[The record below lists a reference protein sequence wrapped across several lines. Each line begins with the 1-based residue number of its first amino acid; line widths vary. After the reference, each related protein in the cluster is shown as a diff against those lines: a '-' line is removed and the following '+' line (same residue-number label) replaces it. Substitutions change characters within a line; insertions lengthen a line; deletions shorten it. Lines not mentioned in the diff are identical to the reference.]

1 MVLSPQV
8 ALANTPVSCDV
19 IRRRSPL
26 SEDRLCTYLTNRSGL
41 LLDTRTPLPKFSF
54 FLTVIQYTVPHV
66 LVTVQHVL
74 VGLTMK
80 VLFLNNPGVNMRQF
94 LKFFRRDERGVTA
107 LEYAILAGIIVV
119 ALVAVGTTFSTNL
132 QAIFVALTTKVSTT
146 ISGS

>member
-1 MVLSPQV
+1 M
-8 ALANTPVSCDV
+8 
-19 IRRRSPL
+19 
-26 SEDRLCTYLTNRSGL
+26 
-41 LLDTRTPLPKFSF
+41 
-54 FLTVIQYTVPHV
+54 
-66 LVTVQHVL
+66 L

-80 VLFLNNPGVNMRQF
+80 VVFLNNPGVNMRQF
-94 LKFFRRDERGVTA
+94 LKFFQRDERGVTA

>member
-1 MVLSPQV
+1 M
-8 ALANTPVSCDV
+8 
-19 IRRRSPL
+19 
-26 SEDRLCTYLTNRSGL
+26 
-41 LLDTRTPLPKFSF
+41 
-54 FLTVIQYTVPHV
+54 
-66 LVTVQHVL
+66 LVTAQHVL

-132 QAIFVALTTKVSTT
+132 QAIFTALTTKVSTT

>member
-1 MVLSPQV
+1 
-8 ALANTPVSCDV
+8 
-19 IRRRSPL
+19 
-26 SEDRLCTYLTNRSGL
+26 
-41 LLDTRTPLPKFSF
+41 
-54 FLTVIQYTVPHV
+54 
-66 LVTVQHVL
+66 
-74 VGLTMK
+74 
-80 VLFLNNPGVNMRQF
+80 MRQF

>member
-1 MVLSPQV
+1 
-8 ALANTPVSCDV
+8 
-19 IRRRSPL
+19 
-26 SEDRLCTYLTNRSGL
+26 
-41 LLDTRTPLPKFSF
+41 
-54 FLTVIQYTVPHV
+54 
-66 LVTVQHVL
+66 VL

-80 VLFLNNPGVNMRQF
+80 VVFLNNPGVNMRQF
-94 LKFFRRDERGVTA
+94 LKFFQRDERGVTA

>member
-1 MVLSPQV
+1 VL
-8 ALANTPVSCDV
+8 
-19 IRRRSPL
+19 
-26 SEDRLCTYLTNRSGL
+26 E
-41 LLDTRTPLPKFSF
+41 
-54 FLTVIQYTVPHV
+54 TVW
-66 LVTVQHVL
+66 HVL

-80 VLFLNNPGVNMRQF
+80 VVFLNNPGVNMRQF
-94 LKFFRRDERGVTA
+94 LKFFQRDERGVTA

>member
-1 MVLSPQV
+1 ML
-8 ALANTPVSCDV
+8 
-19 IRRRSPL
+19 
-26 SEDRLCTYLTNRSGL
+26 E
-41 LLDTRTPLPKFSF
+41 
-54 FLTVIQYTVPHV
+54 TVW
-66 LVTVQHVL
+66 HVL

-80 VLFLNNPGVNMRQF
+80 VVFLNNPGVNMRQF
-94 LKFFRRDERGVTA
+94 LKFFQRDERGVTA

>member
-1 MVLSPQV
+1 
-8 ALANTPVSCDV
+8 
-19 IRRRSPL
+19 
-26 SEDRLCTYLTNRSGL
+26 
-41 LLDTRTPLPKFSF
+41 
-54 FLTVIQYTVPHV
+54 V

>member
-54 FLTVIQYTVPHV
+54 FLTVIQYTVA
-66 LVTVQHVL
+66 TC
-74 VGLTMK
+74 VG
-80 VLFLNNPGVNMRQF
+80 NSAARACRANHEG
-94 LKFFRRDERGVTA
+94 
-107 LEYAILAGIIVV
+107 
-119 ALVAVGTTFSTNL
+119 TFS
-132 QAIFVALTTKVSTT
+132 
-146 ISGS
+146 

>member
-1 MVLSPQV
+1 M
-8 ALANTPVSCDV
+8 
-19 IRRRSPL
+19 
-26 SEDRLCTYLTNRSGL
+26 
-41 LLDTRTPLPKFSF
+41 
-54 FLTVIQYTVPHV
+54 